1 MSCVMCICRRSWEEM
16 GGARVC
22 KMLVKVG
29 RARERSSPPSLNVN
43 IKSTARRT
51 VRERT

>member
-1 MSCVMCICRRSWEEM
+1 MSWVMWICRRSCDEM

-29 RARERSSPPSLNVN
+29 RARERSSPPRINVN
-43 IKSTARRT
+43 VKSTAGGIFE
-51 VRERT
+51 ERT

>member
-1 MSCVMCICRRSWEEM
+1 MSCVMWICRRSCEEM

-29 RARERSSPPSLNVN
+29 RARERSSPPGINVN
-43 IKSTARRT
+43 VKTIARGT
-51 VRERT
+51 YEEGT